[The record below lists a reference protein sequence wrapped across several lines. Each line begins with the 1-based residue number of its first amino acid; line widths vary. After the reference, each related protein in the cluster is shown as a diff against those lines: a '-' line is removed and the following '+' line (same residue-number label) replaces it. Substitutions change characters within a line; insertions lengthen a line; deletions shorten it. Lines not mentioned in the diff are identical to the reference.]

1 MKRAF
6 ALTICL
12 TLSLC
17 ASSCTYRQGNPTVDG
32 AHVWENSDESTVS
45 EYNISESYT
54 LNYNV
59 ADALAAHA
67 KAVDENSLALA
78 QEIIS
83 GLDQY
88 PEFTDD
94 KDINYVVKL
103 RSVYKCVVGFYY
115 MNSSYGQL
123 NSLIDEYNKAYEEL
137 SNNSKTFYLKIN
149 NNLFMDAANQFEQYG
164 KTMTNS

>member
-1 MKRAF
+1 MKHAF
-6 ALTICL
+6 AFTICL
-12 TLSLC
+12 ALVLC
-17 ASSCTYRQGNPTVDG
+17 VSSCTYRQGNPTVDG
-32 AHVWENSDESTVS
+32 AHVWENSDVSTVS

-59 ADALAAHA
+59 ADALASHA
-67 KAVDENSLALA
+67 KAVNQNSLSLA

-83 GLDQY
+83 GLDKY

-115 MNSSYGQL
+115 MNSSYAQL
-123 NSLIDEYNKAYEEL
+123 NSLIDEYNKSYEEL

-149 NNLFMDAANQFEQYG
+149 NNLFMDAAKQFEQYG